1 MRQVITPKS
10 LFGCAVPA
18 LQRYDDDLTTYL
30 GHSVVATAFLT
41 RLRLSAITANGLA
54 SMTAWHFRHWAFWGT
69 LASAI
74 ALAQL
79 RGELPTRRMR
89 A

>member
-1 MRQVITPKS
+1 
-10 LFGCAVPA
+10 
-18 LQRYDDDLTTYL
+18 
-30 GHSVVATAFLT
+30 
-41 RLRLSAITANGLA
+41 
-54 SMTAWHFRHWAFWGT
+54 MTAWHFRHWAFWGT

-79 RGELPTRRMR
+79 RGELPTRGMR